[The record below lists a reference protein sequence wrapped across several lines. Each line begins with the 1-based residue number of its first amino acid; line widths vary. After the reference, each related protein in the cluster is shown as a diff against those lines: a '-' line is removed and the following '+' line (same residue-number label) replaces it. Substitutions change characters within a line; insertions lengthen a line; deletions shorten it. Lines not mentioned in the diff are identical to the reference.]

1 MHCSFFL
8 FLTPTSARNLA
19 TLHYASKVAQNCH
32 KPKKNANLKRKT
44 EKNLST
50 YLLLLSHSFSWFR
63 FVVREHPLVFCLQ
76 FRFLCFQVLFDGL
89 SQYLSRSLSSW
100 HFHSPSLAELNVAEL
115 NNLLFSFFF
124 CNLKHRVNNGYL
136 FSVCF
141 FNNNHMFFC
150 SVNIISWFTWVSLF
164 NNVCFC
170 SVSSS
175 CLSRIT
181 FCLFSVSW
189 HERVLLFSLSL
200 ERCVSV
206 CVCRALSMVNVVC
219 IVCLLFFLLFYIAFY
234 LRCMRL
240 LYWLGWGFSCVC
252 VMLLSSRWL
261 VWWWWWWSWWWLMLA

>member
-32 KPKKNANLKRKT
+32 KPKQNANLKRKT
-44 EKNLST
+44 KKIYPLIFSYCHILSLGFVSSSANT
-50 YLLLLSHSFSWFR
+50 PSCFVYSFVSFVFKCFLTAYHNTCHGLFLADTFTPFFSWTKRCWTEQFAL
-63 FVVREHPLVFCLQ
+63 LVF
-76 FRFLCFQVLFDGL
+76 FV
-89 SQYLSRSLSSW
+89 
-100 HFHSPSLAELNVAEL
+100 
-115 NNLLFSFFF
+115 

-175 CLSRIT
+175 CLSRFT

-189 HERVLLFSLSL
+189 HERVLLSSLSRTMC
-200 ERCVSV
+200 E
-206 CVCRALSMVNVVC
+206 
-219 IVCLLFFLLFYIAFY
+219 
-234 LRCMRL
+234 
-240 LYWLGWGFSCVC
+240 CVC
-252 VMLLSSRWL
+252 VARYQWCGCVALF
-261 VWWWWWWSWWWLMLA
+261 V